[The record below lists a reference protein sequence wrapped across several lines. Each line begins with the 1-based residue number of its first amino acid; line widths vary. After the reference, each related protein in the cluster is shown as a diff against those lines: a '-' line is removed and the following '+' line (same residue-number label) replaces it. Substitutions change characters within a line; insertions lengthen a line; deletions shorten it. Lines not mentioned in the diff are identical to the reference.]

1 MARSQAGDRK
11 GLTLEK
17 AAEGEPGERSSAV
30 DLAIGNIRSL
40 IRERGMIV
48 GDVLPSEI
56 DLAETF
62 GASRNTVRE
71 AVRTLKA
78 YGVVASRQ
86 KVGAVLIDGRRAA
99 MTELLSTAMEISAD
113 TFRDIQGFRRLTEMN
128 LADVLAGRMSEEVL
142 EQMASAND
150 AMRITGS
157 PIHASELDFQF
168 HMILVESAGNRTLS
182 EIYGM
187 LKPVICRLMETGKSQ
202 RLVLHTAAA
211 EHAEILSALRRGD
224 RIAFVYHMD
233 RHLDSG
239 LQFIP
244 APKGDGPKST

>member
-1 MARSQAGDRK
+1 MEQ
-11 GLTLEK
+11 
-17 AAEGEPGERSSAV
+17 AAESDLAGKASAV
-30 DLAIGNIRSL
+30 DLVIGNIRSL
-40 IRERGMIV
+40 IRERGMTV
-48 GDVLPSEI
+48 GDVLPSEV
-56 DLAETF
+56 DLAEIF
-62 GASRNTVRE
+62 GSSRNTVRE

-99 MTELLSTAMEISAD
+99 MTDLLSTAMEISAD

-128 LADVLAGRMSEEVL
+128 LADILAGRMSPEAL
-142 EQMASAND
+142 EQMAAAND
-150 AMRITGS
+150 AMRTTGS
-157 PIHASELDFQF
+157 PIQASELDFQF
-168 HMILVESAGNRTLS
+168 HMTLVEAAGNRTLT

-202 RLVLHTAAA
+202 RRVLHAAAA
-211 EHAEILSALRRGD
+211 EHAEILCALRRGD

-244 APKGDGPKST
+244 ASKSDGSKSTPLQARRR